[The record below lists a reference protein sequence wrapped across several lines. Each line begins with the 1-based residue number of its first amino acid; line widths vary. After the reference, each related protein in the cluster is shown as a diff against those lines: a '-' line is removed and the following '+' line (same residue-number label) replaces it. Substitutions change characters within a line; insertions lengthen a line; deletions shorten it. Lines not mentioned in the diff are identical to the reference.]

1 MAHDLERH
9 RVVLSKRRL
18 LLRLAARAAALVAP
32 VDPA

>member
-9 RVVLSKRRL
+9 RVVLSKHL